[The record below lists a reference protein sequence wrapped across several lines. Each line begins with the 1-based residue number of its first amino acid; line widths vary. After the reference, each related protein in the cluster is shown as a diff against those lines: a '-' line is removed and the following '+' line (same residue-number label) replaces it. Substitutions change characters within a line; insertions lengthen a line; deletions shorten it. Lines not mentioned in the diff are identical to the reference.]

1 MDIYSIQLK
10 YVARFV
16 LTSLLLLRPRSPFSK
31 SAFTAHIVVSST
43 AAATAIR
50 VYVGKVGCNP
60 TWVTVTMSIQ
70 SGGRHQL
77 GSLWV
82 AFFGRRVWVLGIGLQ
97 TDWRSWVAQ
106 CTSEGGHRM
115 WVVGTRVGCQC
126 TQGRCQWH
134 PMRHLYSGHFLS
146 FPLMRLHPPRVT
158 ATQV

>member
-60 TWVTVTMSIQ
+60 IHMGDSYHVYP
-70 SGGRHQL
+70 
-77 GSLWV
+77 
-82 AFFGRRVWVLGIGLQ
+82 IG
-97 TDWRSWVAQ
+97 W
-106 CTSEGGHRM
+106 
-115 WVVGTRVGCQC
+115 
-126 TQGRCQWH
+126 
-134 PMRHLYSGHFLS
+134 
-146 FPLMRLHPPRVT
+146 PPPIG
-158 ATQV
+158 